1 MLARYPGYRGDFLWH
16 IGGRKKSQGLPGIP
30 GRSWK
35 GAGEGPLEVPRGVEK
50 LAALVVV
57 SSGGNDGD
65 VHTTRA
71 VDLVD
76 VDLVELWLL
85 LLLVLDLVD
94 TEDDFLLF

>member
-1 MLARYPGYRGDFLWH
+1 M
-16 IGGRKKSQGLPGIP
+16 Q
-30 GRSWK
+30 
-35 GAGEGPLEVPRGVEK
+35 E

-76 VDLVELWLL
+76 VDLVEHGLL
-85 LLLVLDLVD
+85 GQAEGVVAVAVELLTIALPRIYVIN
-94 TEDDFLLF
+94 